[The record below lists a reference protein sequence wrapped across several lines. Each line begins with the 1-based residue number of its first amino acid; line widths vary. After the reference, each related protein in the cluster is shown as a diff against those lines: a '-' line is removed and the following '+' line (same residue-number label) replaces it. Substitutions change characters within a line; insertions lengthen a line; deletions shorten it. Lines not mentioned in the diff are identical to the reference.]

1 MTLSLGRK
9 LKFIAAILEQTG
21 SDLIVDEVEL
31 QRPLSYGQVLVRLV
45 ASGICGAQINEI
57 DGRKGP
63 DGFLPHLLGHEG
75 YAEVIEVGPQ
85 VTTVSKGDRVILHW
99 MKGEGIEA
107 DPAEYHWR
115 GSKLNAGWV
124 TTFNQMAVVSENR
137 CTPIHTDLSPLQ
149 LPTLGCSLTTAL
161 GVVSEELRI
170 GLGESLL
177 IFGAGGVGLSILAV
191 AKASGA
197 SPITVCDPVPA
208 RLEAALDLG
217 ATNVFLVSPDSSFDL
232 GEKVDLT
239 HYDYIVETSGARSA
253 IELACR
259 IAGNHSQVL
268 LVGVPDPTS
277 PASIRTLPLHL
288 GMSLKGTKG
297 GAISPNSAIHRLL
310 QFGGVDGLASF
321 GVPTQVHPLEQINL
335 AIQAV
340 RAGAVGRQIIDF
352 QNQNSRSVD

>member
-1 MTLSLGRK
+1 MK
-9 LKFIAAILEQTG
+9 LKFIAAVLERTG

-63 DGFLPHLLGHEG
+63 DVFLPHLLGHEG
-75 YAEVIEVGPQ
+75 FAEVIEVGPQ
-85 VTTVSKGDRVILHW
+85 VTTVSKGDSVILHW
-99 MKGEGIEA
+99 MKGEGIES
-107 DPAEYHWR
+107 DPAEYLWR

-124 TTFNQMAVVSENR
+124 TTFNEMAVVSENR
-137 CTPIHTDLSPLQ
+137 CTPVRTEVNPLQ

-177 IFGAGGVGLSILAV
+177 IFGAGGVGLSVLAV

-197 SPITVCDPVPA
+197 TPISVCDPVPA
-208 RLEAALDLG
+208 RLEAALKLG
-217 ATNVFLVSPDSSFDL
+217 ATNVFQVSSDGSVEF
-232 GEKVDLT
+232 GENPALSKF
-239 HYDYIVETSGARSA
+239 DYIVETSGAKTA
-253 IELACR
+253 IELACQM
-259 IAGNHSQVL
+259 ADNHSQVL
-268 LVGVPDPTS
+268 LVGVPDPGR

-288 GMSLKGTKG
+288 GMTLRGTKG

-310 QFGGVDGLASF
+310 RFGGLDGLASF
-321 GVPTQVHPLEQINL
+321 GVPTQVHPLDQINR
-335 AIQAV
+335 AIKAV
-340 RAGAVGRQIIDF
+340 RSGAVGRQIIDF
-352 QNQNSRSVD
+352 QS